1 MRAGA
6 TALHP
11 RATPL
16 PPIDYRH
23 PGPARSAPVR
33 VPSFVSGERS
43 LTRDDLLLVASS
55 ILCLTGAVL
64 ILFAQV

>member
-1 MRAGA
+1 MRSGA
-6 TALHP
+6 TAQHP
-11 RATPL
+11 RVIPL

-23 PGPARSAPVR
+23 PGSARGAGRGAIFR
-33 VPSFVSGERS
+33 VGGRS